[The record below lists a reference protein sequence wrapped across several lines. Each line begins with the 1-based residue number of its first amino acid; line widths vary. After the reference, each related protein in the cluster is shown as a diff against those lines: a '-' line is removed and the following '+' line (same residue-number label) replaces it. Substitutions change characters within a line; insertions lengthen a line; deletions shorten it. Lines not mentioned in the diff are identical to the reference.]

1 MKQLHLLL
9 MIACALTAGSL
20 CTAQAEDSASA
31 TSVQLVSDVWPPFT
45 NHFGQPR
52 IATELVHLALAKSGY
67 KPTSEI
73 LNNWTVPADLKAD
86 KYDGC
91 AAIWKSE
98 EREDYLLFSKP
109 YLESRIHLAGKKG
122 NDVSITDLSQ
132 LKGKRLALVKDYAY
146 GELVESLT
154 GVEIIYGKDDV
165 TNLKMLI
172 SDEADYTLV
181 DDLLIQYA
189 LKEHAEKCEEFLDF
203 GQQSLQTNPIHLAV
217 RKNLPGAED
226 MIKKFDQTIR
236 LMQADGTYNRVLRL
250 NSIAIDIDGD
260 GQKELVL
267 ADVNLGIEA
276 PTGGYDVFADNT
288 DAPKL
293 PAKTRYSIRDT
304 IYNGWDAVPDDY
316 RGMDD
321 VIPDTREEG
330 FSIFGGDF

>member
-1 MKQLHLLL
+1 MMKYLHHLL
-9 MIACALTAGSL
+9 IACALTAGSL
-20 CTAQAEDSASA
+20 CTAQADEATSA
-31 TSVQLVSDVWPPFT
+31 TPVQLASDVWPPFT

-52 IATELVHLALAKSGY
+52 IATELVHLALTKSGY
-67 KPTSEI
+67 QPASEI
-73 LNNWTVPADLKAD
+73 LDSWTVPADLKAD

-91 AAIWKSE
+91 AAMWKSE
-98 EREDYLLFSKP
+98 EREAYLLFSKP

-122 NDVSITDLSQ
+122 SDVNTTDLSQ
-132 LKGKRLALVKDYAY
+132 LKGKRLALVKGYAY
-146 GELVESLT
+146 GELVDSLQ

-189 LKEHAEKCEEFLDF
+189 LKEHTEKCDEFLDF
-203 GQQSLQTNPIHLAV
+203 GEQSLQTNPIHFAV

-267 ADVNLGIEA
+267 ADVNLGLEA
-276 PTGGYDVFADNT
+276 LSSGYEVYT
-288 DAPKL
+288 TSGTTL
-293 PAKTRYSIRDT
+293 PEKKRYSIRDT
-304 IYNGWDAVPDDY
+304 IYNGWDEVPDDY
-316 RGMDD
+316 RSMDD
-321 VIPDTREEG
+321 VIPDTRKEG
-330 FSIFGGDF
+330 FNLFGGDF